1 MMEIITLDRV
11 IRDGHVA
18 VLYSPGFGAGWSTW
32 AHNGEGKDLMFDPV
46 IVGYVERGAKDE
58 LATYMEMRYP
68 DVYTGGMDDLVI
80 EWIPV
85 GTMFKI
91 NEYDGSESIELKEA
105 DQWMVA

>member
-1 MMEIITLDRV
+1 MDIITLDRV
-11 IRDGHVA
+11 IRNGHVA
-18 VLYSPGFGAGWSTW
+18 VLYSPGYGAGWSTW
-32 AHNGEGKDLMFDPV
+32 AHNDEGKDLLFDPV

-80 EWIPV
+80 EWVPI

-91 NEYDGSESIELKEA
+91 NEYDGSESIEFKEA

>member
-1 MMEIITLDRV
+1 MTDIITKDRV

-32 AHNGEGKDLMFDPV
+32 AHYGEGKDLLFDPM
-46 IVGYVERGAKDE
+46 IVDCVEKNDLAK

-68 DVYTGGMDDLVI
+68 NVYTGGMEDLQI
-80 EWIPV
+80 QWIPV
-85 GTMFKI
+85 GTLFKI

-105 DQWMVA
+105 DQWFVA